1 VKRCTSDNTAFT
13 KLAKM
18 NVVRTLRECPERY
31 LKPMGKHYESRNFVC
46 VLGERLY
53 EMFRLDGS

>member
-1 VKRCTSDNTAFT
+1 MTSKMKSYKRNGFSVNIATAYNTAFT

-31 LKPMGKHYESRNFVC
+31 MKGN
-46 VLGERLY
+46 LGAVT
-53 EMFRLDGS
+53 